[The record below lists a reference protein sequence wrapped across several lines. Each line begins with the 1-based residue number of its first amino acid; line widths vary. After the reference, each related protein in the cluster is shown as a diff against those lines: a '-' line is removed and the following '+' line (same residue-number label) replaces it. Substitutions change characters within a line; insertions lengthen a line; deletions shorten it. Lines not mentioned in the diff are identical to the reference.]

1 MDDYNLDLLKYDENK
16 NVCDFLDLSF
26 SYGFIPLINRP
37 TRITNHT
44 ATIIDHIYTNNYNVD
59 SKLLQGILIT
69 DVSDHFAIFH
79 ITINESKQETC
90 DEPELIRQ
98 VNERN
103 LAKYDNEIRNVNWS
117 NVYECSDAQTAFTK
131 FVDIHTNVFNRSFPI
146 IPVKKRYRNR
156 LPWLTQG
163 LKISIKTKNNLYKT
177 QLKYPSAFNFK
188 KYSIY
193 KNALTS
199 QIKKAEKNYYQVLI
213 TENKSSMRKTWNII
227 KNVISKNKHSKL
239 TTEFKIS
246 DSKTITDKKEISNR
260 FNNYFVNVGLSLANK
275 IPTTAKN
282 YRDFL
287 PPNNTQSMY
296 IEPVTSDEI
305 KQIIKNLN
313 DGAPGHDDIT
323 AKCIKFISNNILEPL
338 VFLTNLSFTDGIFP
352 DELKIAKVC
361 PLYKA
366 NDPTLFNNYRPIS
379 LLTIFSKIY
388 ERLMYNR
395 LLTFLKKNAILY
407 KYSTNIWFS
416 GQPLNIYGIN
426 YHA

>member
-1 MDDYNLDLLKYDENK
+1 MGDYNLDLLKYDENK
-16 NVCDFLDLSF
+16 NVCDFLDLFF

-103 LAKYDNEIRNVNWS
+103 LAKYDNDIRNVNWS

-199 QIKKAEKNYYQVLI
+199 QIKKAEK
-213 TENKSSMRKTWNII
+213 TTI
-227 KNVISKNKHSKL
+227 KYL
-239 TTEFKIS
+239 
-246 DSKTITDKKEISNR
+246 
-260 FNNYFVNVGLSLANK
+260 
-275 IPTTAKN
+275 
-282 YRDFL
+282 
-287 PPNNTQSMY
+287 
-296 IEPVTSDEI
+296 
-305 KQIIKNLN
+305 
-313 DGAPGHDDIT
+313 
-323 AKCIKFISNNILEPL
+323 
-338 VFLTNLSFTDGIFP
+338 
-352 DELKIAKVC
+352 
-361 PLYKA
+361 
-366 NDPTLFNNYRPIS
+366 
-379 LLTIFSKIY
+379 
-388 ERLMYNR
+388 
-395 LLTFLKKNAILY
+395 
-407 KYSTNIWFS
+407 
-416 GQPLNIYGIN
+416 
-426 YHA
+426 